1 MSKIGSIFNTGAR
14 FGAKVSNPWSAIS
27 TGVSMAAPLIT
38 GGNHTT
44 LGDIGMGLGTAVS
57 TFNPLIG
64 AAIMGASALG
74 NAAFGSN
81 VNEQAVDDYERQ
93 VSNLNRFHINA
104 RDNANLLNQISAAP
118 SVNINKSDL
127 GTQGWFSHKI
137 DNTYN
142 TLQQNNVAA
151 MAGINKKKSDAV
163 TRVDNLNDAL
173 IAANYAAF
181 GGPLFDFGD
190 GAIAYDMAK
199 DSFIA
204 KQLAAQNKNIPQ
216 VSNALGFGGIKFP
229 IYDNGITFI
238 GAGGTHGQNPYG
250 GVLMGIAPDG
260 QPNLVEEGEVIYN
273 DYVFS
278 NRLKVP
284 KKLREKYHL
293 KEGTFADAMNHYFK
307 KNGVDERPND
317 PIIKKGLMAYAS
329 DLAMSQ
335 EEIKMKKEMKQMGLM
350 ADGGPIKSSGEGW
363 EEYFQHE
370 IFKET
375 IPGYPNVYPS
385 TPKLKAQAR
394 KALRDERE
402 RLKAIDYNNRVKNSS
417 IYKFLDSLDD
427 KYLNDTFIHPEQAT
441 EPFYRLIPNSGYQT
455 SRPFKGY
462 KIDTLDSLREGLEE
476 INQNYARGGHLF
488 SGEQPESSYIK
499 YNKALG
505 TGTPNDYFNQL
516 YAEDSDYMRAIRWLQ
531 QHDAERAALIEAI
544 RNGEY
549 DNPATG
555 EFINNFNLNEGNW
568 YNLAHDYKKGPV
580 HNALIKWA
588 ENNRRLWDV
597 LPNVSLKYKGDV
609 SSKFDKDGN
618 PVNHTIGA
626 ITDIDTTR
634 RGPIGLH
641 FGSLPIDG
649 LYSSEFSNTIEDT
662 DADERAARQKARA
675 LASGTLLDGE
685 PEVAKGNSRLLDNVG
700 LLANIAGLAHNKY
713 DPYRPGTIN
722 EVGFFNPITA
732 SPIGDYVAPFHTDIN
747 YIGNQLAQQAAATR
761 SAIMQSSLPSRT
773 AGLLAADFNGQVA
786 RGNAIMDAARQDY
799 ETNLRGSEFNRGTNQ
814 YNSQLGLNVAQANMQ
829 GFLQNAAQRMQQ
841 RAYNVNYDFQDKM
854 ARDQALGQNLT
865 AIGDWFDALRRE
877 GVAERGMNVFAS
889 LMPTGNEATRAY
901 IKGAKDGGM
910 LTKSKRRK

>member
-1 MSKIGSIFNTGAR
+1 MSKIGSILNTGAK
-14 FGAKVSNPWSAIS
+14 FGTKVGNPWSAVS

-93 VSNLNRFHINA
+93 VSNLNRFNINA
-104 RDNANLLNQISAAP
+104 KDNANLLNQISAAP
-118 SVNINKSDL
+118 SVNINKSNL

-216 VSNALGFGGIKFP
+216 VSNTLGFGGIKFP

-250 GVLMGIAPDG
+250 GVLMGMAPDG

-273 DYVFS
+273 DYVYS

-317 PIIKKGLMAYAS
+317 PIIKKGLMAFAS

-350 ADGGPIKSSGEGW
+350 A
-363 EEYFQHE
+363 
-370 IFKET
+370 
-375 IPGYPNVYPS
+375 N
-385 TPKLKAQAR
+385 
-394 KALRDERE
+394 
-402 RLKAIDYNNRVKNSS
+402 
-417 IYKFLDSLDD
+417 
-427 KYLNDTFIHPEQAT
+427 
-441 EPFYRLIPNSGYQT
+441 
-455 SRPFKGY
+455 
-462 KIDTLDSLREGLEE
+462 
-476 INQNYARGGHLF
+476 GGHLF
-488 SGEQPESSYIK
+488 ELGSNIGKVDPRYENAWSTYVMPREEEIFNDYLYQYNMAETPEDKAMVQKMFMDTINNLQESYHGISGYKMGDKNAAIGKHQ
-499 YNKALG
+499 ALFNTLG
-505 TGTPNDYFNQL
+505 GNDYFGAREGIPGIDEIIDQSYYTGTTNDK
-516 YAEDSDYMRAIRWLQ
+516 AS
-531 QHDAERAALIEAI
+531 
-544 RNGEY
+544 
-549 DNPATG
+549 G
-555 EFINNFNLNEGNW
+555 EFKP
-568 YNLAHDYKKGPV
+568 D
-580 HNALIKWA
+580 
-588 ENNRRLWDV
+588 
-597 LPNVSLKYKGDV
+597 
-609 SSKFDKDGN
+609 
-618 PVNHTIGA
+618 
-626 ITDIDTTR
+626 DTMGHRTKIR
-634 RGPIGLH
+634 H
-641 FGSLPIDG
+641 FGSTDPADVEANKRLAEIAAQMGLGWNPNDEWTYGDNQKLYGLSLLESAPATTTKVRENLGLPTVSDRSRNTLLGLGNDGPIDTVP
-649 LYSSEFSNTIEDT
+649 L
-662 DADERAARQKARA
+662 ERRRE
-675 LASGTLLDGE
+675 LAGTSMLDGE
-685 PEVAKGNSRLLDNVG
+685 PVVDRGDSPFRNAG
-700 LLANIAGLAHNKY
+700 LIANIYALAKNKY

-732 SPIGDYVAPFHTDIN
+732 NPIGDYVAPFHTDIN

-761 SAIMQSSLPSRT
+761 GAIMQSTLPSRI

-829 GFLQNAAQRMQQ
+829 GALQNAAQRMQQ

-865 AIGDWFDALRRE
+865 AISDWFDALRRE

-889 LMPTGNEATRAY
+889 LMPTGNDATRAY
-901 IKGAKDGGM
+901 IRGAKDGGL